1 MHKFFFVL
9 LLWYR
14 MTIRNCVNWHVL
26 VLITGILVL
35 WQNNRISLLWHKL
48 KFKLS
53 FVQFLFFQINPC
65 YSVCP
70 VPQSARLRPRQA
82 RGNWRSPAREN
93 GRLRQ
98 QPGWGQLLSRS
109 HWRSIP
115 RGIRY
120 PACFFY
126 HSVKTTFIM
135 SYIYILL
142 LQTLIFSYNVHL
154 CSFKLSG
161 RSGGHDHLRRKWVW
175 WLWNGKAARY
185 VLCNILMFCKIPNAQ
200 PYLMCPNILYNWDI
214 VHQWYHV
221 SFFLFCF

>member
-1 MHKFFFVL
+1 MGPTPQPL
-9 LLWYR
+9 A
-14 MTIRNCVNWHVL
+14 
-26 VLITGILVL
+26 
-35 WQNNRISLLWHKL
+35 L
-48 KFKLS
+48 KKHPKGHQ
-53 FVQFLFFQINPC
+53 V
-65 YSVCP
+65 
-70 VPQSARLRPRQA
+70 
-82 RGNWRSPAREN
+82 
-93 GRLRQ
+93 
-98 QPGWGQLLSRS
+98 
-109 HWRSIP
+109 SIML
-115 RGIRY
+115 
-120 PACFFY
+120 FFY

-221 SFFLFCF
+221 SFFFCFVSKSCKPCRLYPLSSIGSQGTPSTPFWASGTPHVTAISQDHRQWCQSVELCFIPHDNVVYLY